1 MSFNFFCL
9 IFVLIL
15 YCHFF
20 FSVKWF
26 RSSSCSNTHMKSIQ
40 KLFGL
45 ESVWQAEAEECLCW
59 SEELLFCN
67 TAHVKAVTQLLMS
80 GRLTQ
85 TIAAVS
91 WKTLR
96 LWFSVSSI
104 HFFVFFLLHL
114 NIKLALH
121 ALHSTQWNPF
131 RNTWVLNWCET
142 EENGLKFIFKLDLLE
157 MSFSTDSWMWSMHA
171 LCYFILFFNLF
182 HCLTVKAK

>member
-1 MSFNFFCL
+1 M
-9 IFVLIL
+9 
-15 YCHFF
+15 
-20 FSVKWF
+20 KWF
-26 RSSSCSNTHMKSIQ
+26 RSSSCSNTHMRSIQ

-45 ESVWQAEAEECLCW
+45 ESVRQAEAEECLCW

-91 WKTLR
+91 WKTLW

-104 HFFVFFLLHL
+104 HFSLFFLLHL

-121 ALHSTQWNPF
+121 ALHSIQWNPF
-131 RNTWVLNWCET
+131 RNTWALNRCET
-142 EENGLKFIFKLDLLE
+142 EENGLKFITWLTWDVLFNWQLDDDTDVIYACSLLFY
-157 MSFSTDSWMWSMHA
+157 SFLFIS
-171 LCYFILFFNLF
+171 LLNCY
-182 HCLTVKAK
+182 C

>member
-1 MSFNFFCL
+1 MLLLLDTGVYFITLPPAWSNWNVINSFCL

-15 YCHFF
+15 YCHF

-45 ESVWQAEAEECLCW
+45 ESERQAEAEECLCR

-85 TIAAVS
+85 AIAAVS
-91 WKTLR
+91 WKTLQ

-104 HFFVFFLLHL
+104 HFSFFSVTLEYK
-114 NIKLALH
+114 I
-121 ALHSTQWNPF
+121 
-131 RNTWVLNWCET
+131 
-142 EENGLKFIFKLDLLE
+142 GLTCS
-157 MSFSTDSWMWSMHA
+157 SFNSMKS
-171 LCYFILFFNLF
+171 I
-182 HCLTVKAK
+182 